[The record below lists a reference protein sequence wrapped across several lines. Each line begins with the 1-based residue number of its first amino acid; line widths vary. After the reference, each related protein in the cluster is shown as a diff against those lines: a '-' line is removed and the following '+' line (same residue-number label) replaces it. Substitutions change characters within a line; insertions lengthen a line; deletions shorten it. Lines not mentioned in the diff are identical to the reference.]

1 MEVPDRGTIEIGDLK
16 VNVERIS
23 KKEIIGLRKETAM
36 VFQNYNLFKNK
47 TAIENIMESLVA
59 VQQMPVQEA
68 KQVALSILKQIGL
81 V

>member
-1 MEVPDRGTIEIGDLK
+1 LEVPDRGTIEIGDLK